1 MAAGIFPRGDA
12 TGGNRRLA
20 VASIRLAAPAPA
32 RYDAKHPSCVVG
44 LIRRGCFMSAGGEGS
59 VTGWIAGVKAGDA
72 EAAQR
77 LWRRYFDELVRLAR
91 ARLGST
97 RRAAADEEDVALSA
111 FYSLCAGAAQNRFDR
126 LDGRDE
132 LWRLLVTITVRKAVD
147 QVHYQRRQKR
157 GGGCVI
163 GEADLA
169 VAGHAGEAGGL
180 DRLAGHEPT
189 PEFAAALDEQYRRLF
204 DGLPDPSLRAVA
216 RLRLEGYTGA
226 EIAARLGC
234 NRRTVARKLEVIRRL
249 WTETSLP

>member
-1 MAAGIFPRGDA
+1 
-12 TGGNRRLA
+12 
-20 VASIRLAAPAPA
+20 
-32 RYDAKHPSCVVG
+32 
-44 LIRRGCFMSAGGEGS
+44 MSPGSEGS
-59 VTGWIAGVKAGDA
+59 VTRWIAALKAGDA
-72 EAAQR
+72 EAAQQ
-77 LWRRYFDELVRLAR
+77 LWRRYFDEIVRLAR
-91 ARLGST
+91 ARLRST

-126 LDGRDE
+126 LDGRDD

-169 VAGHAGEAGGL
+169 AAGHTGEGGGL
-180 DRLAGHEPT
+180 DRLASHEPI
-189 PEFAAALDEQYRRLF
+189 PEMAAALDEQCRRLF
-204 DGLPDPSLRAVA
+204 DVLPDPSLRAVA

-234 NRRTVARKLEVIRRL
+234 NRRTVARKLDVIRRL
-249 WTETSLP
+249 WSETSRA